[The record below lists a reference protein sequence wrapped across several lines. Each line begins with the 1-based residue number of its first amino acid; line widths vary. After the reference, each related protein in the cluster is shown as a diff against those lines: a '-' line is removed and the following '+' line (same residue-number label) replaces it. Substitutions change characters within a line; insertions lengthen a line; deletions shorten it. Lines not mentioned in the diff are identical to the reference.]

1 MGENVS
7 DHDLKSGR
15 GRKSASLEHVR
26 GRVCVVSADCVS
38 GIEERSLHSRD
49 DRRGGEEF
57 GLIGS
62 LGALCGNNVLRESLA
77 LYADNSV
84 VALCGNGDD
93 VEVDRRSDNTSV
105 VVIGVISG
113 NLTASADRE
122 KLNSVAVRSVDLGK
136 SIDRR
141 GNARTVCV
149 GAVGADS
156 ALCGKLRIEFAGEHF
171 VLKFR
176 NCHCSNS
183 FSDKFINLFLFYHAF
198 SEMTIRFSE
207 RTQKFALSVRADAV
221 CADDAAP
228 SISVKPSRG

>member
-1 MGENVS
+1 M
-7 DHDLKSGR
+7 
-15 GRKSASLEHVR
+15 
-26 GRVCVVSADCVS
+26 
-38 GIEERSLHSRD
+38 
-49 DRRGGEEF
+49 
-57 GLIGS
+57 
-62 LGALCGNNVLRESLA
+62 
-77 LYADNSV
+77 
-84 VALCGNGDD
+84 
-93 VEVDRRSDNTSV
+93 

-183 FSDKFINLFLFYHAF
+183 FSEKLFNLFYSTTLF
-198 SEMTIRFSE
+198 R
-207 RTQKFALSVRADAV
+207 K
-221 CADDAAP
+221 
-228 SISVKPSRG
+228 

>member
-1 MGENVS
+1 MR
-7 DHDLKSGR
+7 R

-26 GRVCVVSADCVS
+26 GRVCVVSAYCVS

-105 VVIGVISG
+105 VVVGVISG
-113 NLTASADRE
+113 DLTASADRE

-141 GNARTVCV
+141 RNARTVCV
-149 GAVGADS
+149 GAVCADS
-156 ALCGKLRIEFAGEHF
+156 ALCGKLRIESPE
-171 VLKFR
+171 
-176 NCHCSNS
+176 ST
-183 FSDKFINLFLFYHAF
+183 LFLS
-198 SEMTIRFSE
+198 SETVIVQIPFRIS
-207 RTQKFALSVRADAV
+207 L
-221 CADDAAP
+221 
-228 SISVKPSRG
+228 SISFILPRFFGNDNTFFRKNA